1 MSNSQLEQVE
11 RRIFCRDRLARCLAQ
26 KLERLAPVSDEYA
39 RAEAEI
45 VRLRAEIRELL
56 PICEELWLRWELEKT
71 CQNHTPVHAREG

>member
-71 CQNHTPVHAREG
+71 RQNHTPVHAREG